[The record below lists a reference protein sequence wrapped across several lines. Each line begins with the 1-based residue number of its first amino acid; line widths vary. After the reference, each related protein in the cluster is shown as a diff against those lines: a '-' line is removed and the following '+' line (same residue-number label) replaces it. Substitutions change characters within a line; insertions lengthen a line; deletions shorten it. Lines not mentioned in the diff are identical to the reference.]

1 MGSLLLCRQSLG
13 EKPMYPLRF
22 RPVFKHYIWGGHR
35 LAGQFNKPLEPEQTC
50 AESWEVVDRAPNQ
63 GNEQSV
69 VAFGPL
75 AGLSLHELVTKHGPQ
90 LLGRHAPQSR
100 FPLLVKLLDA
110 AQPLSVQVHPNDA
123 QAALLD
129 PPDRGKTE
137 AWVVLHAEPGATIH
151 AGLNQ
156 GVDRPAFEQA
166 MQRGDCEACLS
177 TLQPHPGDC
186 LFLPPG
192 TVHALGAGLV
202 VAEIQQSSDVTY
214 RLFDWNRHG
223 SDGLPRALHVAEALE
238 VIDFNVGPRLFET
251 PIATESD
258 QVERLVACDHF
269 VIDRWQ
275 FDQTRPIGGG
285 NRLHLLVVLAGAV
298 NISGDPAGVPVS
310 AGEVALLP
318 AELGPV
324 NLTPLPSA
332 TLLDVYLP

>member
-1 MGSLLLCRQSLG
+1 
-13 EKPMYPLRF
+13 MYPLRF
-22 RPVFKHYIWGGHR
+22 RPIFKHYVWGGHR
-35 LAGQFNKPLEPEQTC
+35 LAGQYKKPVAPGQTC
-50 AESWEVVDRAPNQ
+50 AESWEIVDRAPNQ

-100 FPLLVKLLDA
+100 FPLLIKLLDA

-123 QAALLD
+123 QAALLS
-129 PPDRGKTE
+129 PPDFGKAE
-137 AWVVLHAEPGATIH
+137 AWVVLHAEPGAVIH
-151 AGLNQ
+151 AGLKQ

-166 MQRGDCEACLS
+166 MQRGDCETFLN
-177 TLQPHPGDC
+177 TLQPRSGDC

-192 TVHALGAGLV
+192 TIHSLGPGLV

-214 RLFDWNRHG
+214 RLFDWNRLG
-223 SDGLPRALHVAEALE
+223 NDGLPRPLHVAEALE
-238 VIDFNVGPRLFET
+238 VIDFKLGPCRFQT
-251 PIATESD
+251 PIVTESE

-275 FDQTRPIGGG
+275 FDQPRPIGGDS
-285 NRLHLLVVLAGAV
+285 RFHLLVMLADAV
-298 NISGDPAGVPVS
+298 NISGDPAGVPLS

-318 AELGPV
+318 AELGPI

-332 TLLDVYLP
+332 TLLDIYLP

>member
-1 MGSLLLCRQSLG
+1 
-13 EKPMYPLRF
+13 MYPLRF
-22 RPVFKHYIWGGHR
+22 QPVFKHYVWGGHR
-35 LAGQFNKPLEPEQTC
+35 LAGQFKKPIEPRQTC
-50 AESWEVVDRAPNQ
+50 AESWEIVDRAPNQ
-63 GNEQSV
+63 GGEQSV

-75 AGLSLHELVTKHGPQ
+75 AGLSLHELTVAHGSQ

-100 FPLLVKLLDA
+100 FPLLIKLLDA

-123 QAALLD
+123 QAALLV
-129 PPDRGKTE
+129 PPDFGKTE
-137 AWVVLHAEPGATIH
+137 AWVVLHAEQEATIH
-151 AGLNQ
+151 AGLKQ
-156 GVDRPAFEQA
+156 DIDQPAFERA
-166 MQRGDCEACLS
+166 MQNGDCEACLHQ
-177 TLQPHPGDC
+177 LRPRLGDC

-214 RLFDWNRHG
+214 RLFDWNRRGNDG
-223 SDGLPRALHVAEALE
+223 SPRPLHVAEALE
-238 VIDFNVGPRLFET
+238 VIDFNLGPRSFQT
-251 PIATESD
+251 PIATESE

-275 FDQTRPIGGG
+275 LDQPRPIGGD

-298 NISGDPAGVPVS
+298 NISGDPAGVPLS
-310 AGEVALLP
+310 GGEVALLP

-324 NLTPLPSA
+324 NLTPLPAA